1 MGGPELEVRLLI
13 ACAAAQNLATAHNTR
28 MAHGPW
34 AMGAG
39 GWRWRWGAGAG
50 ARTEWHRVLMTDHWA
65 DNAGALAGR
74 GKKSGWE

>member
-13 ACAAAQNLATAHNTR
+13 ACAAAQNLATAHNTH

-34 AMGAG
+34 GLGAG
-39 GWRWRWGAGAG
+39 GWRWRAHA
-50 ARTEWHRVLMTDHWA
+50 HRRVPMADDWA

-74 GKKSGWE
+74 GKKGGWE

>member
-34 AMGAG
+34 GLEA
-39 GWRWRWGAGAG
+39 GAGAG
-50 ARTEWHRVLMTDHWA
+50 AL
-65 DNAGALAGR
+65 ALAR
-74 GKKSGWE
+74 APSGTEC